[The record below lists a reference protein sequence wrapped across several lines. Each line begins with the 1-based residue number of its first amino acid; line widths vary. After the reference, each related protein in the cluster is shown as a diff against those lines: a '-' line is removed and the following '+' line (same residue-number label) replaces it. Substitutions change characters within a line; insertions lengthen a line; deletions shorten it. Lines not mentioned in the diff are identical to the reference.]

1 MMSATAPVRIPA
13 GKLGTVR
20 IDRTV
25 DAYAIP
31 IATDES
37 ALAIKSFISKILLY
51 CPSETAALT
60 APLTVQSCQEIEEE
74 DDDEETSDDI
84 AVIYSLVR
92 HGSTRRAS
100 VPRISVLPL
109 PTTTD
114 ISSPQL
120 VKTYTL
126 EPPLTPIVTHRS
138 KQAQIKSI
146 PSARANVNSAPPT
159 FKSTEASSSLTPPN
173 RIQASNSLTSHDRP
187 LLSTKPRPY
196 SFRSARRNALE
207 RQILNITERV
217 SQLHDSF
224 FSRLTHTHPPPRN
237 RSLSTFHAPVT
248 DPNLDA
254 SNAADTPFIRP
265 RPKSDTFD
273 DHFHVQT
280 GNDLR
285 AAQESP
291 SSSVELRPTFQCHRF
306 LSIIVSTLIDVQKT
320 TSLFL
325 YIRASSIL
333 VIMRAFYA
341 SFDGGHMTV
350 LILSV

>member
-1 MMSATAPVRIPA
+1 MMSTTTTAPVRIPA

-25 DAYAIP
+25 DTYATP
-31 IATDES
+31 IATEET
-37 ALAIKSFISKILLY
+37 ALAIKSFISKILLQY
-51 CPSETAALT
+51 PSETATLS
-60 APLTVQSCQEIEEE
+60 APVVAPSPQEDEEE
-74 DDDEETSDDI
+74 DDVDDEEETSDDI

-100 VPRISVLPL
+100 APRISVLPL
-109 PTTTD
+109 STNTD
-114 ISSPQL
+114 ISSPQI

-138 KQAQIKSI
+138 KHAQIKAI
-146 PSARANVNSAPPT
+146 PSARANVSSTASTLPSA
-159 FKSTEASSSLTPPN
+159 EASSLTPPN

-196 SFRSARRNALE
+196 SFRSVRRTALE

-224 FSRLTHTHPPPRN
+224 FSRLTHTHPQPRN

-254 SNAADTPFIRP
+254 SNASDAPFLRP
-265 RPKSDTFD
+265 RPKSETFD

-280 GNDLR
+280 GNDSR

-291 SSSVELRPTFQCHRF
+291 SSFVELRADVSMP
-306 LSIIVSTLIDVQKT
+306 SIP
-320 TSLFL
+320 
-325 YIRASSIL
+325 
-333 VIMRAFYA
+333 FYYC
-341 SFDGGHMTV
+341 
-350 LILSV
+350 